1 MGITEMQDKWATLE
15 FRNGPEKLHIGLY
28 EKKNPSLLKCLMQL
42 GFWIKKLSENI
53 SLHMYFVYFPVAV
66 KAKDSCF
73 IFTTG
78 HVRLQRLW
86 N

>member
-1 MGITEMQDKWATLE
+1 
-15 FRNGPEKLHIGLY
+15 
-28 EKKNPSLLKCLMQL
+28 MQL

-86 N
+86 NWSIQEVSSGNGYF